1 MRGQPENCRK
11 ENTLEGTW
19 RYMYDQNVG
28 PVNDIQQSPDVKQ
41 PRSQAFPPPT
51 FDRLQCE
58 KTEQAY
64 CKQSKAGGG
73 EGLGLQ
79 SQCKVCV
86 YQHMQLFITST
97 VLSSLQRQ
105 KREQQDMVSE
115 GSFVIV
121 ILYSRQNLI
130 CHLGYTCMLYQLKT
144 PHITVYCIRLLS
156 LHSSGVS
163 TPFWPRS
170 PYELHSPC
178 IPTWYQFLF
187 SFAFS
192 MWTTSQEH
200 TISTGF

>member
-41 PRSQAFPPPT
+41 PCSQAFPPPT

-58 KTEQAY
+58 KTEHTASNQKLEAG
-64 CKQSKAGGG
+64 KAWVR
-73 EGLGLQ
+73 
-79 SQCKVCV
+79 SQCKACV
-86 YQHMQLFITST
+86 YQHMYVFITST

-121 ILYSRQNLI
+121 ILYSRQNLF
-130 CHLGYTCMLYQLKT
+130 HLGVQYVIWGIHVCLYQLKT
-144 PHITVYCIRLLS
+144 PHITVYCIRLFS
-156 LHSSGVS
+156 LHSSGVFN
-163 TPFWPRS
+163 TFWAK
-170 PYELHSPC
+170 
-178 IPTWYQFLF
+178 I
-187 SFAFS
+187 A
-192 MWTTSQEH
+192 
-200 TISTGF
+200 I